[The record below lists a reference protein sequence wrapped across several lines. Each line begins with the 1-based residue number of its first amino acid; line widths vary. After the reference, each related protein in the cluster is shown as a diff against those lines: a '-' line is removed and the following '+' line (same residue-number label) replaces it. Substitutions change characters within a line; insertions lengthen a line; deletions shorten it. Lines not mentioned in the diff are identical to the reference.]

1 MLGATARAL
10 LKADRALGGP
20 AAAAVQLLGA
30 AIAALLALLWALS
43 ARARRRELRRRLLLT
58 KARAAAAA
66 AGAPPP
72 PPPPPLPAVA
82 AVLPARERRAHSEAN
97 WRAALELEYPGP
109 LELLF
114 VVGER
119 SDPAAAAIAA
129 LLAAR
134 GAAPRTAGAPPPR
147 PARLLAAGRAERS
160 SQKIHNLLAGAAAA
174 APPPGGGGALNK
186 NAAAKATTTK
196 PPPAYVLFLDDDVR
210 PHAAALADAVA
221 ALEADPSLRLA
232 SGYPF
237 DLPPP
242 NASLLAYAVLAYHLP
257 LVIPFS
263 LSERVDFVWGG
274 FLLLRGADVA
284 ADALGLLA
292 AWREGGYS
300 DDLAAAARATELG
313 LKVAV
318 PRSAV
323 FAQWVEP
330 PPSVRAYWNYL
341 RRQLAVLDT
350 YHNAHARRVNWA
362 LAALHAAA
370 SWGFALPALALG
382 ARAALRAAAA
392 ALVFSVEL
400 RGGGG
405 SRLAAAAAV
414 LVSGDGAGSSA
425 LEAAAAAAFAAA
437 AAAAA
442 AALAAMAAA
451 VVALLG
457 ELDPPSPPPAPR
469 RPPPAFHWPRLW
481 AAFVGANA
489 LLPLCLAYTFA
500 TRHVVWAGIRY
511 ERRRG
516 RVVKVLHPRAAAARE

>member
-1 MLGATARAL
+1 MMGATARAL
-10 LKADRALGGP
+10 LAADRALAGR
-20 AAAAVQLLGA
+20 AAAALQLLGA

-43 ARARRRELRRRLLLT
+43 ARARRRELRRRRFLT
-58 KARAAAAA
+58 KTRAAAAA
-66 AGAPPP
+66 AGAP

-97 WRAALELEYPGP
+97 WRAALALEYPGP

-119 SDPAAAAIAA
+119 SDPAAAGIET
-129 LLAAR
+129 LLAERA
-134 GAAPRTAGAPPPR
+134 AAPRATGAPPPR
-147 PARLLAAGRAERS
+147 AARLLAAGRAERS

-174 APPPGGGGALNK
+174 APPPGGGGALHK
-186 NAAAKATTTK
+186 NAAAKPAATK

-242 NASLLAYAVLAYHLP
+242 NASFLAYAVLAYHLP

-330 PPSVRAYWNYL
+330 PPSARAYWNYL

-350 YHNAHARRVNWA
+350 YHNAHARRANWA

-382 ARAALRAAAA
+382 ARAALRVVAA
-392 ALVFSVEL
+392 ALVLVLESPAGGL
-400 RGGGG
+400 GGGV
-405 SRLAAAAAV
+405 AAAAAV

-425 LEAAAAAAFAAA
+425 LEAAASAAFAAA
-437 AAAAA
+437 WAAAV

-451 VVALLG
+451 VVALLA
-457 ELDPPSPPPAPR
+457 ELDPPPPPPAPR
-469 RPPPAFHWPRLW
+469 RAPPAFHWSRLW

-516 RVVKVLHPRAAAARE
+516 RVVKVLHPRAAAG